1 MFFLKNKKNLK
12 KVFLFLLILFLSIQ
26 IYDIFKYHPFQSS
39 YFNNFVSDEKKLKF
53 EIDTQSLS
61 RVHAIKEIMK
71 INKSL
76 INLGTASWT
85 PLEDARSMIPK
96 MWKKLNF
103 VGTNYGIADYIYS
116 NHYYDVNYQINK
128 KYHIPKNFSLY
139 KTFLIDG
146 TRIYSI
152 YKKN

>member
-1 MFFLKNKKNLK
+1 M
-12 KVFLFLLILFLSIQ
+12 
-26 IYDIFKYHPFQSS
+26 
-39 YFNNFVSDEKKLKF
+39 
-53 EIDTQSLS
+53 
-61 RVHAIKEIMK
+61 HAIKEIMK
-71 INKSL
+71 IDKDL

-85 PLEDARSMIPK
+85 PFEDARSMIPK
-96 MWKKLNF
+96 NEWKKLNF

-146 TRIYSI
+146 TRVYSI
-152 YKKN
+152 YKRN